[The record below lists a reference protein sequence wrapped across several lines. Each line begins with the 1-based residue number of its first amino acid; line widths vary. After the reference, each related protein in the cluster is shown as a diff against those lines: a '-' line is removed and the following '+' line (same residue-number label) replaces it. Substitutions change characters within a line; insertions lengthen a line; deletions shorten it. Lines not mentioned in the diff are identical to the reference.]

1 MSLTRQQL
9 PLWLKIAC
17 TAYVGLLVPTYAVQY
32 PLSNFLWF
40 CNIALLMTAVA
51 LWFENRLM
59 ISMALLAV
67 LVPEVGWNLDFF
79 AQLIFDKQ
87 LTGHTTA
94 YMFME
99 ELHPFVRSLSLY
111 HVLLPIALLAGVWR
125 LGYDRR
131 AWWAQSILACVVLV
145 ISYLASDPE
154 RNVNFVFGIKGQQQW
169 APEWLYLLAAMVVVA
184 IVLYGPAH
192 LLLLR
197 LFGTPGPYKTVRHES
212 EADQT

>member
-1 MSLTRQQL
+1 MSLTQRQL

-17 TAYVGLLVPTYAVQY
+17 TAYVCVLVPTYAIVY

-51 LWFENRLM
+51 LWLENRLM
-59 ISMALLAV
+59 LSMALLAV

-79 AQLIFDKQ
+79 AQLTFDVQ
-87 LTGHTTA
+87 FTGHTA

-111 HVLLPIALLAGVWR
+111 HVLLPIALLAGTWR

-131 AWWAQSILACVVLV
+131 AWRAQSILACAVLV
-145 ISYLASDPE
+145 ISYLTSDPE

-169 APEWLYLLAAMVVVA
+169 APEWLYLPAAMVFVA

-197 LFGTPGPYKTVRHES
+197 LFGTPGPHKTVRHES

>member
-1 MSLTRQQL
+1 MSLTQRQL

-17 TAYVGLLVPTYAVQY
+17 TAYVCVLVPTYAIVY

-51 LWFENRLM
+51 LWLDNRLM
-59 ISMALLAV
+59 LSMALLAV
-67 LVPEVGWNLDFF
+67 LLPEVGWNLDFF
-79 AQLIFDKQ
+79 SQLILHKPV
-87 LTGHTTA
+87 TGHTA

-111 HVLLPIALLAGVWR
+111 HVLLPIALLAGARR

-131 AWWAQSILACVVLV
+131 AWWAQSILACAVLV
-145 ISYLASDPE
+145 ISYLTSDPE

-169 APEWLYLLAAMVVVA
+169 APEWLYLPAAMVFVA

-212 EADQT
+212 EANQT